1 MMGKQP
7 AFQFYVGDW
16 LKDTR
21 GLSLEAKGAW
31 IDILNFMW
39 HSETRGKLSL
49 KWLNYSRHLGTDIE
63 QTKRAIS
70 ELIDLNICDCY
81 LDSDDKKITNSEDV
95 RKCNKNVIL
104 INRRMYREDK
114 LRKNNAF
121 YVAKYRE
128 KQKSKE
134 NVRPI
139 SSTSVFIKKYI
150 KKNEKKENCNIGC
163 KICKFGSKV
172 EENFFSCNH
181 PEIERSGKDKS
192 IKKLNI
198 SFHDRDREYF
208 VKWPEKFNI
217 NWLIYCDGFKG
228 KNGKTG

>member
-1 MMGKQP
+1 MGKQP

-49 KWLNYSRHLGTDIE
+49 KWVNYSRHLGTNIE
-63 QTKRAIS
+63 QTKRVIS

-81 LDSDDKKITNSEDV
+81 LDSDDKKITNSEYV

-104 INRRMYREDK
+104 VNRRMYREDK
-114 LRKNNAF
+114 LRKNNAL
-121 YVAKYRE
+121 YVARYRE
-128 KQKSKE
+128 KQRCKE
-134 NVRPI
+134 DVRLH
-139 SSTSVFIKKYI
+139 SSSSSSSSKKYI
-150 KKNEKKENCNIGC
+150 KKEVCNSFC
-163 KICKFGSKV
+163 KICEFGLNI
-172 EENFFSCNH
+172 EGNFFSCNH
-181 PEIERSGKDKS
+181 PEIKKSGKDNAV
-192 IKKLNI
+192 KKLGI
-198 SFHDRDREYF
+198 SFHANDKDSF

-217 NWLIYCDGFKG
+217 NWLISCEGFK
-228 KNGKTG
+228 K